1 MPDSTLVTFFFFFQ
15 IFGGHFGMALILGTV
30 ALSKN
35 VKKHP
40 LLVSFLANWVL
51 YSISFCLLLYTGH
64 QFDDQKPMLL
74 CVLQLSMVY
83 GSAIS
88 TPLAGLALIFNIWLM
103 AGRLIHFGPGGDLE
117 DEVDEVPVSS
127 EKRYHAPGEKRIPS
141 WVTIMLIFIPY
152 SAYLTT
158 VLFFLVEE
166 SRNTDRIH
174 RGQES
179 IYCSLDSNQEGAV
192 PYIVALIVLACVI
205 MEALVVVKLVK
216 FRKTSKWPKAKL
228 AADAFVRLFIRIG
241 ILTLY
246 GILSLMAAITF
257 WFKANK
263 QFAFAHA
270 VQAMLPTAA
279 FLIFGTQRDLLAAWG
294 IIPLWNRLSGKLSP
308 AASPDRYEIS
318 HASKANS
325 IAQKPLPELP
335 KHIKI
340 STMMAPTRPLAIFA
354 GAPSGF
360 VPSSITISEVRR
372 DESDTSR

>member
-1 MPDSTLVTFFFFFQ
+1 MPDSTLFFSFSF
-15 IFGGHFGMALILGTV
+15 
-30 ALSKN
+30 SKYSADSS
-35 VKKHP
+35 KHP
-40 LLVSFLANWVL
+40 LLVSFLASWML

-64 QFDDQKPMLL
+64 QFDDQKPMSL

-103 AGRLIHFGPGGDLE
+103 TVRLIHFGPGGDLE
-117 DEVDEVPVSS
+117 DEVDEIPVSS
-127 EKRYHAPGEKRIPS
+127 ENRYHAPGEKQIPS
-141 WVTIMLIFIPY
+141 WVTIMLIIIPY
-152 SAYLTT
+152 SAYLMT

-166 SRNTDRIH
+166 SRNTDRVH

-179 IYCSLDSNQEGAV
+179 IYCSLDSSQEGAV
-192 PYIVALIVLACVI
+192 PYIVALTVLACVI
-205 MEALVVVKLVK
+205 MEALVVAKLVK

-228 AADAFVRLFIRIG
+228 AADTFVRLFIRIG

-279 FLIFGTQRDLLAAWG
+279 LLIFGTQRDLLTAWG
-294 IIPLWNRLSGKLSP
+294 IMPLWNRLSGKKSP
-308 AASPDRYEIS
+308 TASPGRYEIS
-318 HASKANS
+318 HTSEVNS
-325 IAQKPLPELP
+325 IAQEPLPEPPIL
-335 KHIKI
+335 ITA

-360 VPSSITISEVRR
+360 VPSPITISEARR
-372 DESDTSR
+372 GEF